1 METIVFKGV
10 RQQRTLMASTKAD
23 SKRPRQRN
31 RRAGTDPRE
40 HGPGR
45 MPNSAEG
52 VAATAHWEGFDAGDL
67 LRQVCG

>member
-1 METIVFKGV
+1 MATIVFKGV
-10 RQQRTLMASTKAD
+10 RQQRTLVVSPKAD
-23 SKRPRQRN
+23 SKRFRQRD

-45 MPNSAEG
+45 KPNSAEG
-52 VAATAHWEGFDAGDL
+52 VAATAHWEGFDVGEL